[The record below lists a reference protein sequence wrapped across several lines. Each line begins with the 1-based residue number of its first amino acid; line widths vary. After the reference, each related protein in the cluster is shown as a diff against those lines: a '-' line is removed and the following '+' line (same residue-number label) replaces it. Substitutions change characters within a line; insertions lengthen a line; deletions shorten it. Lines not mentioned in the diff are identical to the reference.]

1 MQRPFFATIGKPI
14 LIIVA
19 VLFPLTVW
27 GAYLALRTNRNDVK
41 EWLPE
46 TFEATRDYQEF
57 QRHFGDEAFVL
68 VSWDGCTL
76 DDPRLAELAHLL
88 LEPPGPHAPHYFAK
102 AVTGASVLDR
112 LIEAPTNLDL
122 DVALARLKGTLIGP
136 DGRQSC
142 LILTLSDLGRENL
155 RKALDQ
161 IYSLAQEH
169 LDLSRQEIRMGGP
182 PVDNVAIDLE
192 GERMLLRLMVLS
204 GVIGL
209 SLAWWYLRD
218 VRLTAMVLVGGI
230 YSAAL
235 CLALVYVL
243 GGTMNSI
250 LLTMPSVVY
259 TTGLAA
265 AMHIV
270 NYYRHGRDTEGL
282 ENAAGRALRDSW
294 IPCSL
299 SAGTTALGLISL
311 CISDLVPIRNF
322 GFYTALGVAVTL
334 CFMFLY
340 LPSALQLWPPKSDKG
355 SREYSNAVHL
365 RRMHAVGTYLI
376 ARRRLIWVA
385 FVVALVACGSGL
397 YRARTTINLMSLFS
411 PDAEIIHSYS
421 WLESHLG
428 PLVPMEVVVRFD
440 TETNDLTLLERM
452 RIVEN
457 IQRATHAIPAVGGTM
472 SAATFAPELSFK
484 PAGGLRGALLSPS
497 SYRTVLNKRLTAH
510 RGDFIDEG
518 YLADDSQQHQELWRI
533 SLRVAALADIDY
545 GAFIDRIRGAA
556 EPVLEKERRKG
567 VKGLAGITYTGMTP
581 VVYMAERALLN
592 GLIESFAGAF
602 VMIAIVMSI
611 VLRDVRAGLLTMLP
625 NVFPMAV
632 VFGTMSWLGIALDI
646 GTMMTAS
653 VAMGVCVDDTVHFCN
668 WFRRATRQ
676 GSPRHEA
683 AVMAYENS
691 AGAIYQ
697 STAIV
702 ALGLLSFAMST
713 FMPTRRFGILMF
725 TLLSCGLVADLA
737 LTPSILAG
745 PLGRY
750 FTRGWERGQRG
761 RASGEPETVR
771 PSMAPELV
779 ERKGSEQQR

>member
-1 MQRPFFATIGKPI
+1 
-14 LIIVA
+14 
-19 VLFPLTVW
+19 
-27 GAYLALRTNRNDVK
+27 
-41 EWLPE
+41 
-46 TFEATRDYQEF
+46 
-57 QRHFGDEAFVL
+57 
-68 VSWDGCTL
+68 
-76 DDPRLAELAHLL
+76 
-88 LEPPGPHAPHYFAK
+88 
-102 AVTGASVLDR
+102 
-112 LIEAPTNLDL
+112 
-122 DVALARLKGTLIGP
+122 
-136 DGRQSC
+136 
-142 LILTLSDLGRENL
+142 
-155 RKALDQ
+155 
-161 IYSLAQEH
+161 
-169 LDLSRQEIRMGGP
+169 
-182 PVDNVAIDLE
+182 
-192 GERMLLRLMVLS
+192 
-204 GVIGL
+204 
-209 SLAWWYLRD
+209 
-218 VRLTAMVLVGGI
+218 
-230 YSAAL
+230 
-235 CLALVYVL
+235 
-243 GGTMNSI
+243 
-250 LLTMPSVVY
+250 
-259 TTGLAA
+259 
-265 AMHIV
+265 
-270 NYYRHGRDTEGL
+270 
-282 ENAAGRALRDSW
+282 
-294 IPCSL
+294 
-299 SAGTTALGLISL
+299 
-311 CISDLVPIRNF
+311 
-322 GFYTALGVAVTL
+322 
-334 CFMFLY
+334 
-340 LPSALQLWPPKSDKG
+340 
-355 SREYSNAVHL
+355 
-365 RRMHAVGTYLI
+365 
-376 ARRRLIWVA
+376 
-385 FVVALVACGSGL
+385 
-397 YRARTTINLMSLFS
+397 
-411 PDAEIIHSYS
+411 
-421 WLESHLG
+421 
-428 PLVPMEVVVRFD
+428 
-440 TETNDLTLLERM
+440 
-452 RIVEN
+452 
-457 IQRATHAIPAVGGTM
+457 
-472 SAATFAPELSFK
+472 LSFK

>member
-1 MQRPFFATIGKPI
+1 M
-14 LIIVA
+14 
-19 VLFPLTVW
+19 FPLTVW
-27 GAYLALRTNRNDVK
+27 GAIWLLRTNRNDVK

-46 TFEATRDYQEF
+46 TFEATQDYQEF

-76 DDPRLAELAHLL
+76 DDPRLGELAHLL
-88 LEPPGPHAPHYFAK
+88 LDPPGAGTPHYFAK

-112 LIEAPTNLDL
+112 LIEPPTNLDY
-122 DVALARLKGTLIGP
+122 DVAIARLEGTLIGP

-169 LDLSRQEIRMGGP
+169 LHLGRHEVRMGGP

-204 GVIGL
+204 GAIGL

-235 CLALVYVL
+235 CLSLVYVL

-282 ENAAGRALRDSW
+282 ENSAGRALRDSW

-322 GFYTALGVAVTL
+322 GAYTALGVAATVF
-334 CFMFLY
+334 FMFLY
-340 LPSALQLWPPKSDKG
+340 LPSALQMWPPKSDKG
-355 SREYSNAVHL
+355 TREYSNAVHL

-376 ARRRLIWVA
+376 ARRRLIWVV
-385 FVVALVACGSGL
+385 FIVALVACGTGL
-397 YRARTTINLMSLFS
+397 RRARTTINLMSLFS

-421 WLESHLG
+421 WLEKHLG

-440 TETNDLTLLERM
+440 TRTNDQSLLDRM
-452 RIVEN
+452 RIVEE
-457 IQRATHAIPAVGGTM
+457 IQQAAHAIPAVGGTM
-472 SAATFAPELSFK
+472 SAATFAPELSIK
-484 PAGGLRGALLSPS
+484 PAGGLRGAVVAQQLSNRAQQASDRASRGVCRRRLPGGGS
-497 SYRTVLNKRLTAH
+497 QTARGTVARQPASCRAGRYRLRRVHRSDPRRRRTRLGKRAAQRRAGAGRNHLYRNDAGRLHGRTGAAQRTH
-510 RGDFIDEG
+510 RELCRGLRHDRHRDEYRAARHPG
-518 YLADDSQQHQELWRI
+518 WFADDAAQRFSHGH
-533 SLRVAALADIDY
+533 RVWND
-545 GAFIDRIRGAA
+545 
-556 EPVLEKERRKG
+556 E
-567 VKGLAGITYTGMTP
+567 LAGH
-581 VVYMAERALLN
+581 
-592 GLIESFAGAF
+592 
-602 VMIAIVMSI
+602 
-611 VLRDVRAGLLTMLP
+611 RAGY
-625 NVFPMAV
+625 
-632 VFGTMSWLGIALDI
+632 WH
-646 GTMMTAS
+646 
-653 VAMGVCVDDTVHFCN
+653 DDD
-668 WFRRATRQ
+668 R
-676 GSPRHEA
+676 
-683 AVMAYENS
+683 
-691 AGAIYQ
+691 
-697 STAIV
+697 
-702 ALGLLSFAMST
+702 
-713 FMPTRRFGILMF
+713 
-725 TLLSCGLVADLA
+725 
-737 LTPSILAG
+737 
-745 PLGRY
+745 
-750 FTRGWERGQRG
+750 QRG
-761 RASGEPETVR
+761 HGRVR
-771 PSMAPELV
+771 
-779 ERKGSEQQR
+779 R